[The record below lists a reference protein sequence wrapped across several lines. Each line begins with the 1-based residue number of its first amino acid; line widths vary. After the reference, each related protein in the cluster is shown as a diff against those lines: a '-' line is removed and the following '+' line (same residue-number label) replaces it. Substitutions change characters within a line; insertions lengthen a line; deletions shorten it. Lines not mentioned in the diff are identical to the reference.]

1 MATAAAMCRPHASE
15 ARRPEAGSR
24 AVGVSRAERGN
35 DGSPKGRD
43 AAGGSMRST
52 TARPAMFRR
61 GRPFNQRWTYRLDAR
76 MKCYWFARVS
86 ASAQPGNGI
95 EQCQA
100 QRPSWGKA
108 SAPSAPEKRVGPK
121 EKALNGRRTVT
132 ALSSPATAKTRR
144 VERSHMAA
152 CLRSATANISRSVR

>member
-52 TARPAMFRR
+52 TARPAMFPGR
-61 GRPFNQRWTYRLDAR
+61 GRPFNQRWTYRLDALDEMLLVR
-76 MKCYWFARVS
+76 KGFCVCPAGQRYRAVPSTAPQLGARHRHRALQKKARRPEGKS
-86 ASAQPGNGI
+86 AEWSPHGHCAVIACNG
-95 EQCQA
+95 
-100 QRPSWGKA
+100 
-108 SAPSAPEKRVGPK
+108 
-121 EKALNGRRTVT
+121 
-132 ALSSPATAKTRR
+132 
-144 VERSHMAA
+144 
-152 CLRSATANISRSVR
+152 